1 MVVEFQLKLYVLKK
15 LENNRQSCLQKKKE
29 TLVQIAY
36 IVYGALCI
44 KSTAFL
50 SNILTSV
57 SDYISNS
64 YFKAL
69 VRKGGMTPPE
79 IL

>member
-1 MVVEFQLKLYVLKK
+1 MVVKFQLKLYVLKK
-15 LENNRQSCLQKKKE
+15 LENSCQSCLQKKE

-57 SDYISNS
+57 SDYISSS

-69 VRKGGMTPPE
+69 VRKGGMTPSD